1 MARTSLKD
9 KLTKRSGF
17 VVLAELTGGPGFSF
31 DPIEKFLKALKDN
44 AASIPV
50 GFDLAAVTLPQSPG
64 GVANIEP
71 AAVIAAFQGKGLLDS
86 LDIVPHVT
94 CKDMNADAIV
104 SSLMSLRKM
113 GVESVLALT
122 GDKPVKA
129 AGVFEVESLGLL
141 RLIQKINHDALLG
154 AKPGSL
160 GDVRRFFAGAAV
172 SPFKYTEPS
181 QMQQY
186 YKMEKK
192 IACGAEFLITQ
203 VGWDWRKSLEL
214 FRYLDEVFPPQGG
227 RSGDLIDRID
237 PTVNDVNPVNKVP
250 QPDKGILPPH
260 GRPNPPL
267 SPSGIPVI
275 GNVYLL
281 STLTPAPRLMHD
293 GKLPGCF
300 VSDELLARVQSEKV
314 DDHIER
320 AAQQVAMYKGL
331 GAAGVDIGGV
341 PNFEILSKIL
351 KRAAEIGSGW
361 EQFKDNLCWP
371 AKDPFYLYDESGA
384 RVPLITPYA
393 DFHKRFFDFAHW
405 AMLDPKHFG
414 FHAFKKTLSVLGAD
428 SGKGAIYR
436 LFNSNEKGF
445 KYLMFDCEE
454 CGDCFLPEN
463 FGLCTMGG
471 CEKGLNNAPCG
482 DATADGRC
490 GNNLDR
496 ICTGERIYEAA
507 ASEDGE
513 RTTEGK
519 GRQRLRTTINKPRN
533 PALQHTSSII
543 NYLFGRDH
551 TMKNALISIGE
562 SIHASIPKTGQI
574 MKDLHALGAS
584 AYTTPSPQ
592 LDYIRALIE
601 SQANDGAD
609 YLAVNLD
616 AFGEQD
622 PQQAVDMMVEYVR
635 LVQKWGRGVPVCI
648 DSSSDA
654 VLVAGLKEWYGSVE
668 KGRLGDPI
676 DRIDLIDNGV
686 NKVNK
691 VNKVPQSPREASH
704 AQSRPELPFSKPPL
718 LNSIKVYTMDKMMPL
733 KKDYDFSFVGLLVSE
748 EKATGPGG
756 SHSVDELYALAK
768 QLFDAAMR
776 HGFKPDQIFF
786 DSTVFPLAIDMPMEP
801 GVPGY
806 TYRTFETI
814 RKIRN
819 DPQLK
824 GVHCSLGIS
833 NSVRDL
839 PARRIGVCRAYV
851 AKAME
856 YGLDAGIVNTAH
868 QYGTVEA
875 PAELLELVD
884 AYAKLD
890 GSMERT
896 SKAMELMAQF
906 CRDNR
911 KAS

>member
-1 MARTSLKD
+1 
-9 KLTKRSGF
+9 
-17 VVLAELTGGPGFSF
+17 
-31 DPIEKFLKALKDN
+31 
-44 AASIPV
+44 
-50 GFDLAAVTLPQSPG
+50 
-64 GVANIEP
+64 
-71 AAVIAAFQGKGLLDS
+71 
-86 LDIVPHVT
+86 
-94 CKDMNADAIV
+94 
-104 SSLMSLRKM
+104 
-113 GVESVLALT
+113 
-122 GDKPVKA
+122 
-129 AGVFEVESLGLL
+129 
-141 RLIQKINHDALLG
+141 
-154 AKPGSL
+154 
-160 GDVRRFFAGAAV
+160 GAAV

-203 VGWDWRKSLEL
+203 VGWDWKKSLEL
-214 FRYLDEVFPPQGG
+214 FRYLKEVFPPQEG
-227 RSGDLIDRID
+227 S
-237 PTVNDVNPVNKVP
+237 
-250 QPDKGILPPH
+250 
-260 GRPNPPL
+260 
-267 SPSGIPVI
+267 IPVI

-300 VSDELLARVQSEKV
+300 VSDELLAKVQSERV

-331 GAAGVDIGGV
+331 GAAGVDVGGV
-341 PNFEILSKIL
+341 PTFEIFVKIL
-351 KRAAEIGSGW
+351 NRAAQIGAGW
-361 EQFKDNLCWP
+361 EQFKGNLCWP
-371 AKDPFYLYDESGA
+371 TKDPFYLYDESGQ
-384 RVPLITPYA
+384 RVPLITPYPT
-393 DFHKRFFDFAHW
+393 FGKRFFDFAHW
-405 AMLDPKHFG
+405 AMLDPKHVG
-414 FHAFKKTLSVLGAD
+414 FRAFKKTMSVLGAD
-428 SGKGAIYR
+428 AGEGAIYK
-436 LFNSNEKGF
+436 LFNSTEKGF

-471 CEKGLNNAPCG
+471 CEKGLDNAPCG
-482 DATADGRC
+482 DATADGHC

-496 ICTGERIYEAA
+496 VCTGERIYEAA
-507 ASEDGE
+507 ASEDGGKMI
-513 RTTEGK
+513 EGK

-533 PALQHTSSII
+533 PALRHTSSII
-543 NYLFGRDH
+543 NYLFGKDH

-574 MKDLHALGAS
+574 MKDLHALGAG

-592 LDYIRALIE
+592 LDYIRALVE

-609 YLAVNLD
+609 YIAVNLD

-622 PQQAVDMMVEYVR
+622 PQQAVDMMVQYVR
-635 LVQKWGRGVPVCI
+635 LVKRWGRGVPVCI

-654 VLVAGLKEWYGSVE
+654 VLVAGLKEWYANA
-668 KGRLGDPI
+668 P
-676 DRIDLIDNGV
+676 GV
-686 NKVNK
+686 ADHVKRGNE
-691 VNKVPQSPREASH
+691 SLH
-704 AQSRPELPFSKPPL
+704 APL
-718 LNSIKVYTMDKMMPL
+718 LNSIKVYTMDKIMPL

-776 HGFKPDQIFF
+776 HGFKPGQIFF

-814 RKIRN
+814 KKIKA
-819 DPQLK
+819 DPRMK

-875 PAELLELVD
+875 PPELLELVD

-890 GSMERT
+890 GSMEKT
-896 SKAMELMAQF
+896 GKAMELMAQF

>member
-31 DPIEKFLKALKDN
+31 DPIEKFLKGYRDN
-44 AASIPV
+44 PTAIPAE
-50 GFDLAAVTLPQSPG
+50 FDFAAVTLPQSPG

-71 AAVIAAFQGKGLLDS
+71 AGVIAAFQGKGLMDGLDV
-86 LDIVPHVT
+86 VPHVT

-104 SSLMSLRKM
+104 SSLMTLRKM
-113 GVESVLALT
+113 GVESLLALT

-129 AGVFEVESLGLL
+129 AGVFEIESLNLL
-141 RLIQKINHDALLG
+141 RLIQKINHDAILA
-154 AKPGSL
+154 AKPQSL
-160 GDVRRFFAGAAV
+160 GQVRRFFAGAAV

-192 IACGAEFLITQ
+192 LACGAGFLITQ

-214 FRYLDEVFPPQGG
+214 FRYLKEIGSEV
-227 RSGDLIDRID
+227 
-237 PTVNDVNPVNKVP
+237 
-250 QPDKGILPPH
+250 
-260 GRPNPPL
+260 
-267 SPSGIPVI
+267 PVI

-300 VSDELLARVQSEKV
+300 VSDELLAKVQSERV

-320 AAQQVAMYKGL
+320 AAQQVAMYKSM
-331 GAAGVDIGGV
+331 GAAGVDVGGV
-341 PNFEILSKIL
+341 PTFEIFTKIL
-351 KRAAEIGSGW
+351 QRAAEIGSNW
-361 EQFKDNLCWP
+361 ESFKDNLGWP

-384 RVPLITPYA
+384 RVPLITPYPT
-393 DFHKRFFDFAHW
+393 FGKRFFDFAHR
-405 AMLDPKHFG
+405 AMLDPKHLG
-414 FHAFKKTLSVLGAD
+414 FHAFKKTMSVLGAD
-428 SGKGAIYR
+428 SGQGAIYK
-436 LFNSNEKGF
+436 LFNATEKGF
-445 KYLMFDCEE
+445 KYLAFDCEE

-463 FGLCTMGG
+463 FGLCTLGG
-471 CEKGLNNAPCG
+471 CEKGLDNAPCG
-482 DATADGRC
+482 DATVDGHC
-490 GNNLDR
+490 GNNLER
-496 ICTGERIYEAA
+496 LCTGERIYEAA
-507 ASEDGE
+507 ASEDDGSSPQS
-513 RTTEGK
+513 RPDLPFFAEGK
-519 GRQRLRTTINKPRN
+519 GRGRLRTTINKPRN
-533 PALQHTSSII
+533 PALRHTSSIL

-574 MKDLHALGAS
+574 MKDLHALGKD

-592 LDYIRALIE
+592 LEYIRALIE

-609 YLAVNLD
+609 YIAINLD
-616 AFGEQD
+616 AFGEQN
-622 PQQAVDMMVEYVR
+622 PQQAVDMMVQYVR
-635 LVQKWGRGVPVCI
+635 LVHKWGRGVPVCI

-654 VLVAGLKEWYGSVE
+654 VLVAGIKEWYNT
-668 KGRLGDPI
+668 K
-676 DRIDLIDNGV
+676 DRV
-686 NKVNK
+686 
-691 VNKVPQSPREASH
+691 Q
-704 AQSRPELPFSKPPL
+704 PPL
-718 LNSIKVYTMDKMMPL
+718 VNSIKVYTMDKMMPL

-756 SHSVDELYALAK
+756 SHSVDELYSLAK

-776 HGFKPDQIFF
+776 HGFKPEQIFF

-814 RKIRN
+814 KKIKS
-819 DPQLK
+819 DPRMK

-868 QYGTVEA
+868 QYGSVEA
-875 PAELLELVD
+875 PPELLELVD
-884 AYAKLD
+884 AYAQLD
-890 GSMERT
+890 GSMEKT
-896 SKAMELMAQF
+896 SRAMELMARF

>member
-9 KLTKRSGF
+9 RLTKRSGF
-17 VVLAELTGGPGFSF
+17 VVLAELTGGPSFGF

-44 AASIPV
+44 AASIPA

-71 AAVIAAFQGKGLLDS
+71 AGVIAAFQGKGLLDG
-86 LDIVPHVT
+86 LDVVPHVT

-154 AKPGSL
+154 AKPQSL
-160 GDVRRFFAGAAV
+160 GEVRRFFAGAAV

-192 IACGAEFLITQ
+192 IACGAQFLITQ

-214 FRYLDEVFPPQGG
+214 FRYLQEISNLKSQISE
-227 RSGDLIDRID
+227 R
-237 PTVNDVNPVNKVP
+237 
-250 QPDKGILPPH
+250 PDSLFSDAG
-260 GRPNPPL
+260 
-267 SPSGIPVI
+267 SIPVI

-300 VSDELLARVQSEKV
+300 VSDELLAKVQSEKV

-331 GAAGVDIGGV
+331 GAAGVDVGGV

-351 KRAAEIGSGW
+351 KRAAEIGSAW
-361 EQFKDNLCWP
+361 EQFKENLCWP
-371 AKDPFYLYDESGA
+371 PRSEDGGQRTEDGRQSTALPQSEKPFYLYDESGK

-405 AMLDPKHFG
+405 AMLDPKRFG
-414 FHAFKKTLSVLGAD
+414 FHAFKKTLSVLGVN
-428 SGKGAIYR
+428 SGKGAIYK
-436 LFNSNEKGF
+436 LFNSSEKGF

-482 DATADGRC
+482 DATADGHC

-519 GRQRLRTTINKPRN
+519 GRRRLRTTINKPRN
-533 PALQHTSSII
+533 PALQNTSSII

-609 YLAVNLD
+609 YIAVNLD

-622 PQQAVDMMVEYVR
+622 PQQAVNMMVEYVR
-635 LVQKWGRGVPVCI
+635 LVKKWGRGVPVCI

-654 VLVAGLKEWYGSVE
+654 VLTAGIKEWYRTSEPGGKS
-668 KGRLGDPI
+668 LQPAAYS
-676 DRIDLIDNGV
+676 L
-686 NKVNK
+686 
-691 VNKVPQSPREASH
+691 
-704 AQSRPELPFSKPPL
+704 PPL

-776 HGFKPDQIFF
+776 HGFKPGQIFF

-806 TYRTFETI
+806 TFRTFETI
-814 RKIRN
+814 KKIRN

-884 AYAKLD
+884 AYARLD

-911 KAS
+911 KVS